1 MALFEPPIALSGHL
15 PAGATPFRLR
25 LTTEFQLL
33 ADSTPIRLPHSAE
46 RIVSFLALAR
56 APVTRSTLAGTLWP
70 DVSENRANGDLR
82 STLWRLRRVAPIV
95 PPYDDRVF
103 LTNNVAVDL
112 VDLTD
117 LTREILDGP
126 TRSTLARLP
135 ELIAG
140 AGVLP
145 SWDEEWLIVDRER
158 YRALRLHALE
168 HAATALLD
176 MGDIPGALQATLAAI
191 TTEPLRESSHRLLVR
206 IHLAEGNLAEASR
219 AYRAYR
225 TLMMDELGIEPSS
238 LMEELAFKFRG
249 AAPRRANG

>member
-1 MALFEPPIALSGHL
+1 MALLEPTVAHAGLSRVG
-15 PAGATPFRLR
+15 TMPFHLR

-33 ADSTPIRLPHSAE
+33 ADATPIRLPHSAE
-46 RIVSFLALAR
+46 RIVSYLALAR
-56 APVTRSTLAGTLWP
+56 GPVTRSTLAGTLWP
-70 DVSENRANGDLR
+70 DVSEDRAQGDLR

-95 PPYDDRVF
+95 PPFDDRIF
-103 LTNNVAVDL
+103 LTGDVAVDL
-112 VDLTD
+112 VELTE

-145 SWDEEWLIVDRER
+145 SWDEDWLIVDRER

-168 HAATALLD
+168 HAASALLD

-206 IHLAEGNLAEASR
+206 VHLAEGNLAEASR
-219 AYRAYR
+219 AYRSYR

-238 LMEELAFKFRG
+238 LMEELAFKFRSV
-249 AAPRRANG
+249 APRRSNG

>member
-1 MALFEPPIALSGHL
+1 MALLEPTIAQSGL
-15 PAGATPFRLR
+15 VPGLTVPFRLR

-33 ADSTPIRLPHSAE
+33 ADRTPIRLPHSAE

-56 APVTRSTLAGTLWP
+56 GPVTRSTLAGTLWP
-70 DVSENRANGDLR
+70 DVSEDRANGDLR

-95 PPYDDRVF
+95 PPFDDRIY
-103 LTNNVAVDL
+103 LTSDVAVDL
-112 VDLTD
+112 LDLID

-126 TRSTLARLP
+126 TRSILVRLP

-140 AGVLP
+140 TGVLP
-145 SWDEEWLIVDRER
+145 SWDEEWLVVDRER

-168 HAATALLD
+168 HAASALLD

-206 IHLAEGNLAEASR
+206 VHLAEGNLAEAAR
-219 AYRAYR
+219 AYRTYR

-238 LMEELAFKFRG
+238 LMDELAFTFRS
-249 AAPRRANG
+249 AAPRRPKA